1 MVNSGEKLRLKE
13 TFRNQLLKYVD
24 KFNAAVSTEDG
35 DWVVKGFI
43 DIAKN
48 IYTISVDTKVVSK
61 IMELLLFPKICQFA
75 EENNYKMVLCEEQ
88 NHYPDTTFIDKNN
101 NKFAVD
107 IKSTYRITEVETTN
121 KKLLKDGIKIIG
133 NKLNNKIRLNI
144 QRNSGIFCTIEAD
157 SEENFK
163 GNMNFNSLTEKEKKE
178 SLRIIRKLKNPV
190 DKVNGMTL
198 GAFTGYFRDRKSKKN
213 ITFPY
218 DEYVGHFV
226 LGIIYSRA
234 DKHLDERK
242 VYHISDLQKITS
254 VVKDFVFFVQEKYK
268 IAIDR
273 PGSGNT
279 KNIGSVLK
287 IDELINGNGP
297 FAERGEEIFDD
308 YWMFYLTKDM
318 AKAIELKGAPYR
330 NLKEYVQYK
339 KLGK

>member
-1 MVNSGEKLRLKE
+1 MASSEERHRLKE

-24 KFNAAVSTEDG
+24 LFNAAVSTEDG

-48 IYTISVDTKVVSK
+48 IYTISVDTKVISK
-61 IMELLLFPKICQFA
+61 IMELLLFPKIRQFA
-75 EENNYKMVLCEEQ
+75 EENNYKIVLSEEQ
-88 NHYPDTTFIDKNN
+88 NHYPDMTFIDENN

-107 IKSTYRITEVETTN
+107 IKSTYR
-121 KKLLKDGIKIIG
+121 
-133 NKLNNKIRLNI
+133 
-144 QRNSGIFCTIEAD
+144 
-157 SEENFK
+157 
-163 GNMNFNSLTEKEKKE
+163 
-178 SLRIIRKLKNPV
+178 KNGR
-190 DKVNGMTL
+190 DVNGMTL

-226 LGIIYSRA
+226 LGVIYSRT
-234 DKHLDERK
+234 DKHIDEK
-242 VYHISDLQKITS
+242 KIYHIDNLQNITS

-279 KNIGSVLK
+279 KNMGSVLK
-287 IDELINGNGP
+287 IDELINGKGP
-297 FAERGEEIFDD
+297 FAELGEKVFDD

-318 AKAIELKGAPYR
+318 AKAVELKSAPYK
-330 NLKEYVQYK
+330 NLKEYAQYK
-339 KLGK
+339 SLKK